1 MADHFLNKPSIPEF
15 CDGEIRDF
23 VLELVGRALKEI
35 PAEKECRRRELC
47 EAILSANRESGER
60 ARLRDA
66 ADEILKDWKA
76 QEAQIAALEKLGF
89 TVTQGRKHYKLR
101 RDKAGY
107 FVTLPASPSD
117 HRGGANAVSDFNGK
131 FF

>member
-15 CDGEIRDF
+15 CNDEIRDF
-23 VLELVGRALKEI
+23 VLELVGRALKEM
-35 PAEKECRRRELC
+35 PAGEVCRRRELC

-76 QEAQIAALEKLGF
+76 QESRIAALEKLGF
-89 TVTQGRKHYKLR
+89 TITQGRKHYKLR
-101 RDKAGY
+101 RGEAGY

-117 HRGGANAVSDFNGK
+117 HRGGANSVSDFNWK

>member
-1 MADHFLNKPSIPEF
+1 MADHFLNQPSIPEF

-47 EAILSANRESGER
+47 EALLSANRESDER

-76 QEAQIAALEKLGF
+76 QESQITAQEKLGF
-89 TVTQGRKHYKLR
+89 TVTQGRKHYKSLSANNGNAMMKR
-101 RDKAGY
+101 RIDSRAVEKNRGY
-107 FVTLPASPSD
+107 
-117 HRGGANAVSDFNGK
+117 
-131 FF
+131 